1 MGYNKLPADP
11 TAIILGIVSVV
22 IVGLGCCC
30 GLFAIGSLIL
40 GIIGLVMAN
49 KSIKLYRHDP
59 ENYTSQSRSNT
70 GVGQVICIVGVVI
83 SSILVL
89 ISLVYW
95 AFFGSQITESFM
107 KEFNKNKEKNE
118 IQFEGTGSSDYNDAE
133 TDSIYIDT
141 VGLNK

>member
-95 AFFGSQITESFM
+95 ASFGSQITESFM

>member
-1 MGYNKLPADP
+1 MSYNKLPADP

-30 GLFAIGSLIL
+30 GLFAIASLVL
-40 GIIGLVMAN
+40 SIIGLVMAN
-49 KSIKLYRHDP
+49 KSIKLYKQAP

-83 SSILVL
+83 SSVLVL

-95 AFFGSQITESFM
+95 AFFGSQLTESFM

-118 IQFEGTGSSDYNDAE
+118 IQFEGIDSLDYNDAE
-133 TDSIYIDT
+133 TDSIYVDT
-141 VGLNK
+141 VGIE

>member
-1 MGYNKLPADP
+1 MNYNKLPADP
-11 TAIILGIVSVV
+11 TAIILGIVSLV

-40 GIIGLVMAN
+40 SLIGLVMAN
-49 KSIKLYRHDP
+49 KSIRLYKQNP

-83 SSILVL
+83 SSIFEVFSIAYFAL
-89 ISLVYW
+89 
-95 AFFGSQITESFM
+95 FGSQITESFM
-107 KEFNKNKEKNE
+107 KEFNLNKEKNE
-118 IQFEGTGSSDYNDAE
+118 IQFEETDSLDYDVE

-141 VGLNK
+141 VGIE

>member
-70 GVGQVICIVGVVI
+70 GIGQVICIVGVVI

>member
-1 MGYNKLPADP
+1 MSYNKLPADP

-49 KSIKLYRHDP
+49 KSIKLYKQAP

-83 SSILVL
+83 SSVLVL

-118 IQFEGTGSSDYNDAE
+118 IQFEGTDSSDYNDVA
-133 TDSIYIDT
+133 TDSIYVDT
-141 VGLNK
+141 VGIE